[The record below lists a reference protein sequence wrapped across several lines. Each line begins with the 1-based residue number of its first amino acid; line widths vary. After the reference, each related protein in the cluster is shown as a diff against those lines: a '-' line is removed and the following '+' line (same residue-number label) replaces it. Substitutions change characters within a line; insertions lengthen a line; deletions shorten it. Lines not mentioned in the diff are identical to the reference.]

1 MIDRRRRLIGNVLL
15 PETRKSVTMLLLVI
29 YNIKSDDRRSSLHN
43 AITSVEHVALS
54 DSVYVVAVSDTKQT
68 AFASLSTHLTSEDDL
83 IVSEL
88 DQQTVGWHRKPV
100 ADWMN
105 LRTTRESLK
114 RILKRRL
121 QS

>member
-1 MIDRRRRLIGNVLL
+1 
-15 PETRKSVTMLLLVI
+15 MLLLVI
-29 YNIKSDDRRSSLHN
+29 YNIKSDERRSSLHT
-43 AITSVEHVALS
+43 AITTVEHVELS
-54 DSVYVVAVSDTKQT
+54 ESAYVVAVSDTKQT

-105 LRTTRESLK
+105 RRTTQETLK
-114 RILKRRL
+114 RILQRRP
-121 QS
+121 QD